1 MCEWKTADGVCKLNS
16 EENYTD
22 YCHEGPCS
30 QDTDMNPKS
39 LFLSIVDKYIDR
51 PGIKN
56 LLDWLEDCDFYTAPA
71 STKYHGAKE
80 GGLLEHSLQ
89 AYKNLRKLAEFYAER
104 GDIAYISAES
114 LAVVAL
120 FHDVCKVNTYKQ
132 DETTLQYYHDET
144 FRFGGHGSKS
154 VYILGQYIMI
164 TPSEAAAINCHMG
177 AFENKYVG
185 EVYERNPLAWLL
197 HMADEEAA
205 YIQKV

>member
-1 MCEWKTADGVCKLNS
+1 MCEWKTTEGVCIINS
-16 EENYTD
+16 EEGYTD

-30 QDTDMNPKS
+30 HTCEDNKS
-39 LFLSIVDKYIDR
+39 LFLTIVEKDIDR

-56 LLDWLEDCDFYTAPA
+56 LMDWLEDSDFYTAPA

-89 AYKNLRKLAEFYAER
+89 VYRNLRRLTDFYVER
-104 GDIAYISAES
+104 GDVGYISAES
-114 LAVVAL
+114 IAVVAL
-120 FHDVCKVNTYKQ
+120 FHDLCKVNTYK
-132 DETTLQYYHDET
+132 ETWEGNGWFHDEE
-144 FRFGGHGSKS
+144 FKFGGHGSKS
-154 VYILGQYIMI
+154 VYILGLYIMI